1 METRGVSP
9 LLALLLAFPVVLPVA
24 PAAAECERG
33 TARLETIAEMGPR
46 GEIRLAS
53 GRRVVLSSLRWPDG
67 ATEAGDGLRG
77 WVGRQI
83 LAVPR
88 GAPDRWGRERID
100 ASAEE
105 DGADLAGALIAGGL
119 AYADAGE
126 ADALCRPALRL
137 VEAVARAGRL
147 GVWREDPPAAG
158 NGPALRRLAGRF
170 AVVEGRIRHVGERGA
185 RTYLD
190 FVPRGTD
197 GLTVV
202 VTKRHWRAMAGHG
215 LTADSLRDRRVRVR
229 GLIEV
234 WRGPTIEAATPD
246 AIERLDDESP
256 VPPGAGGEVG
266 IRR

>member
-1 METRGVSP
+1 MRAVSP
-9 LLALLLAFPVVLPVA
+9 RPALLLALGLALPFA

-33 TARLETIAEMGPR
+33 AARSETIAELGPR
-46 GEIRLAS
+46 GEMRFAS
-53 GRRVVLSSLRWPDG
+53 GGRAVLSSLRWPDG
-67 ATEAGDGLRG
+67 ATEAGDGLRA
-77 WVGRQI
+77 WVGRRI
-83 LAVPR
+83 LAIPR
-88 GAPDRWGRERID
+88 GPPDRWGRERID

-105 DGADLAGALIAGGL
+105 DGADLAGTLIAGGL

-137 VEAVARAGRL
+137 VEGAARARRL
-147 GVWREDPPAAG
+147 GVWREDPPGAG
-158 NGPALRRLAGRF
+158 DGPALRRLAGRF

-202 VTKRHWRAMAGHG
+202 VTKRHWRAMAGRG
-215 LTADSLRDRRVRVR
+215 LTADGLRDRRVRVR

-256 VPPGAGGEVG
+256 VSHGGAGDEEGV
-266 IRR
+266 RR